1 MRISKET
8 LRGYILEEVLAY
20 LIRNTG
26 YELLVDSAQDPDELA
41 TRGHGL
47 VVKGRGTVHQADVLG
62 QLRWIPAFTYPLRL
76 FVEAKFRTGKTGV
89 EVVRNAVGTLLDI
102 NQKISSNEAGTPFR
116 QRYLYAAAI
125 FSTSGFSSLAAEM
138 AFAHQISLID
148 LGTPEFEPLLD
159 SIRQTAD
166 AVTAQVPSPDRGKRD
181 EDAEQGDALPVEDIS
196 RGAFI
201 AALRRAFR
209 AELGILPE
217 IGPAIYAQLGAPAFL
232 AQSITPTLHA
242 AQDFNELF
250 VGMANGPFML
260 VLRAADPGRFLAYAH
275 QYPAHEIS
283 IRWTSR
289 EDEGRTW
296 TVRPSADPEAYELKF
311 RLPEKLSDWI
321 FTSPNVRQA
330 ALDAKQQFMSDI
342 TIYRYEQHRDLL
354 IRLRYHRATLQQ
366 N

>member
-1 MRISKET
+1 LRISKET

-26 YELLVDSAQDPDELA
+26 YELLVYSAQDPDELA

-76 FVEAKFRTGKTGV
+76 FVEAKFRTRKTGV

-102 NQKISSNEAGTPFR
+102 NQKISSNEAGSPFR

-125 FSTSGFSSLAAEM
+125 FSTSGFSSPAAEM

-148 LGTPEFEPLLD
+148 LGTPDFEPLLD
-159 SIRQTAD
+159 SINQTAD
-166 AVTAQVPSPDRGKRD
+166 AIAAKFLGPDRTERN
-181 EDAEQGDALPVEDIS
+181 EDTEETDALQVEDTS

-209 AELGILPE
+209 AELQILPE
-217 IGPAIYAQLGAPAFL
+217 IGQALNWQQPLPPLL
-232 AQSITPTLHA
+232 AQSITPALHA
-242 AQDFNELF
+242 ARDFNELF

-260 VLRAADPGRFLAYAH
+260 VLRAADPRRFLAYAD
-275 QYPAHEIS
+275 QNPAHEIS

-289 EDEGRTW
+289 EDNGRTW
-296 TVRPSADPEAYELKF
+296 TLRPRANPDAYELKF
-311 RLPEKLSDWI
+311 RLPEKLSEWVFSSSD
-321 FTSPNVRQA
+321 VRQA
-330 ALDAKQQFMSDI
+330 ALYAKQQLMSDI
-342 TIYRYEQHRDLL
+342 TIYRYEQDRDLL
-354 IRLRYHRATLQQ
+354 IRLKYNRAAVQE